1 MSPRAALN
9 RGPGD
14 EVTAVTGVPAT
25 TAAAIRSGTPDEERI
40 RRALLRRVR
49 AATAQDRR
57 LPGEFDLA
65 AELGCSRVQVRQA
78 LGDLD
83 RSGLIRRRQGAAT
96 VVDPVGLRLNV
107 RLEEQFDYADLLAR
121 LGYEVGVEI
130 LESCRITV
138 LTSHV
143 AGLLDVP
150 ARTPAVR
157 VRRRWTADGAPA
169 MVAEDI
175 LLLPP
180 GEDQV
185 PEEPLFRAAVTLWG
199 EPVVWEITTPSAAAA
214 DGDLATLLGLPEQSP
229 LMVFETV
236 GMLAGGR
243 RIFYA
248 LEHHKSDLV
257 QYSVVRTVRPPWHT
271 T

>member
-1 MSPRAALN
+1 
-9 RGPGD
+9 
-14 EVTAVTGVPAT
+14 VTGTPAT
-25 TAAAIRSGTPDEERI
+25 TAPATTAPAARGATPDEERI
-40 RRALLRRVR
+40 RSALLRRVR
-49 AATAQDRR
+49 AVTAQDRR

-78 LGDLD
+78 LADLD

-130 LESCRITV
+130 LESSRITA

-157 VRRRWTADGAPA
+157 VRRRWTADGVPA

-175 LLLPP
+175 LLLPS
-180 GEDQV
+180 GEGQV
-185 PEEPLFRAAVTLWG
+185 PEEPLFHAAATLWG
-199 EPVVWEITTPSAAAA
+199 EPVVWEITTPSAAA
-214 DGDLATLLGLPEQSP
+214 DGALAALLGLPEQSP

-236 GMLAGGR
+236 GMVAGGR

-257 QYSVVRTVRPPWHT
+257 HYSVVRTVRPPWHT

>member
-1 MSPRAALN
+1 MIDPLDPRM
-9 RGPGD
+9 
-14 EVTAVTGVPAT
+14 
-25 TAAAIRSGTPDEERI
+25 
-40 RRALLRRVR
+40 LRRPPRFEKIERTFTDKLV
-49 AATAQDRR
+49 AQW
-57 LPGEFDLA
+57 PGF
-65 AELGCSRVQVRQA
+65 
-78 LGDLD
+78 
-83 RSGLIRRRQGAAT
+83 
-96 VVDPVGLRLNV
+96 
-107 RLEEQFDYADLLAR
+107 
-121 LGYEVGVEI
+121 
-130 LESCRITV
+130 
-138 LTSHV
+138 

-150 ARTPAVR
+150 ARTPAAR

-180 GEDQV
+180 GEGQV
-185 PEEPLFRAAVTLWG
+185 PEEPLFHAAATLWG

-257 QYSVVRTVRPPWHT
+257 QYSVVRTVRPPWT
-271 T
+271 TT